1 MFKKIIT
8 ALKVL
13 AALILS
19 ALQKEA
25 SADKGSTPTPLSKK
39 GKSGTYHEINKP
51 EDIQL

>member
-1 MFKKIIT
+1 MLKKIIT

-25 SADKGSTPTPLSKK
+25 SEDKAPTPLSKK
-39 GKSGTYHEINKP
+39 GKPGTYHEINKP
-51 EDIQL
+51 EDIIL